1 MAAER
6 MVGRVGAAAALAAG
20 GSMGVARTLDDYHQ
34 IAVALA
40 SKVSSSLPHLCRRP
54 AFAALLSL
62 PARRDGP
69 LRESLVQDYWR
80 WLILSA
86 NCFLRGSGRSGQ
98 RRASSCARTVWQQL
112 AWSTADARE
121 EARGKGGVRRRR
133 GEKEKRKAAGSRHAF
148 LIQNKCLRISRESGS
163 SSGDRTLVEG
173 DTERLPR
180 TANGAPHGI

>member
-1 MAAER
+1 
-6 MVGRVGAAAALAAG
+6 
-20 GSMGVARTLDDYHQ
+20 MGVARTLDDYHQ

-40 SKVSSSLPHLCRRP
+40 SKVSSSLPRLCRRP
-54 AFAALLSL
+54 AFAALTVIAR
-62 PARRDGP
+62 PARWPTEGI
-69 LRESLVQDYWR
+69 ESLVQDYWR